1 MKFST
6 LFIVNVND
14 IDEELKKYN
23 VGLCFFDCFPLET
36 PSEETGPILKKLYLK
51 NENYTS
57 ASSEKVL
64 KRNIIREV
72 LRYSLGDNVAAILV
86 EVW

>member
-14 IDEELKKYN
+14 IDKELKKYN
-23 VGLCFFDCFPLET
+23 VGFSFFDCFPLEI
-36 PSEETGPILKKLYLK
+36 PSEETGPILKELYLK
-51 NENYTS
+51 NETYTA

-72 LRYSLGDNVAAILV
+72 LRYSLGDNVPAILV